1 MSLGRLTAAALS
13 GNIENTLALASLNFD
28 FSLVKVETPSE
39 YKPLGLSL
47 SAKRSEEAESG
58 TTHITAR
65 KLGAMFQ
72 DIIPSV
78 PNLFR
83 SYGIRASEIARSPK
97 VNPKGTRK
105 DGIFA
110 DHIGAD
116 CTSIWA
122 AATSGDSA
130 IAVHLLAC
138 MLARIWSGPE
148 ATSIWVE
155 LVDTRRQA
163 LSAFDERDMLNIS
176 SLAASR
182 ISVSREQLAKWDASA
197 RAWLLTADEAR
208 ELSQKQLMLIINNI
222 TTPVNSKSTTYES
235 VVDAWKTAMTTM
247 EKLIAGIPQSVHT
260 GASLLGLA
268 SWHLYP
274 DMIVLGNRTKE
285 VRQKDK
291 LIEPGGLVT
300 VGLQDIKSDMNGVFW
315 SLPLAHIRYYGEA
328 VAATS
333 STASNTSRVSI
344 NQLLQ
349 VALGSLFY
357 SWGVK
362 PAEFSLA
369 AEVLRLMWHSV
380 SKTNVASELS
390 SSWLCVLADAA
401 GVFLDSSGLEKT
413 ECLQLLKTGRRRYT
427 SFFTNDGESR
437 MPMFGLYDC
446 KTFLKILKGD
456 DERIQLLRNIA
467 LSIGGNGDSMI
478 IWYKHTYCIP
488 SGFSAFECANSTANQ
503 AFQSWYKKKP
513 ERG

>member
-1 MSLGRLTAAALS
+1 
-13 GNIENTLALASLNFD
+13 
-28 FSLVKVETPSE
+28 
-39 YKPLGLSL
+39 
-47 SAKRSEEAESG
+47 
-58 TTHITAR
+58 
-65 KLGAMFQ
+65 MFQ

-122 AATSGDSA
+122 ATTSGDSA

-427 SFFTNDGESR
+427 SFFTNDGEIR

-478 IWYKHTYCIP
+478 IRYKHTYCIP